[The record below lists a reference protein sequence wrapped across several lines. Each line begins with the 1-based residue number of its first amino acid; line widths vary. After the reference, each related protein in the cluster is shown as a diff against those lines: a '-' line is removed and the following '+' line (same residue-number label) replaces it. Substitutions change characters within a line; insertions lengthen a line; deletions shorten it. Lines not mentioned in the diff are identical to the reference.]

1 MIGTDHFGLAILFK
15 DLLKILLNGLM
26 PEAQQANAQD
36 VTAEQI
42 ADGQGINSLAIP
54 GAETPFEVDGPDF
67 IGRLRNRQ
75 GSWRYAGATFGPGA
89 PAACQ
94 APPANP
100 VLDGTVA
107 WEDGP
112 GMFPL

>member
-1 MIGTDHFGLAILFK
+1 MIGTDNLGLAILFK

-42 ADGQGINSLAIP
+42 ADGQGINSLAVP

-67 IGRLRNRQ
+67 VGRLRNRQ
-75 GSWRYAGATFGPGA
+75 GPWRQAGTTFGQGA
-89 PAACQ
+89 PAARQ

-100 VLDGTVA
+100 ALDGTV
-107 WEDGP
+107 
-112 GMFPL
+112 